1 MSAWHLGTAPCVAVA
16 PSTAVSHPQPC
27 VIPGGYQIQVSVAI
41 FLGLTA
47 SSKGS
52 PNAKVRFR
60 RDNCL
65 PSGRNHITGGGWRH
79 GASLGQERSLPEEH
93 AATAFLRG
101 GGLS

>member
-1 MSAWHLGTAPCVAVA
+1 MSAWHLGTAPCMAVA
-16 PSTAVSHPQPC
+16 PSMAVSHPQPC

-52 PNAKVRFR
+52 PNARVRFR

-65 PSGRNHITGGGWRH
+65 PVAGTTSLVAVGGMEPRWGRR
-79 GASLGQERSLPEEH
+79 GASLRSMLLLL
-93 AATAFLRG
+93 F
-101 GGLS
+101 